1 MNSRNGEISL
11 NLNSQGRFQRQ
22 IYLFNPF
29 KRKDG
34 VGEVLAQNLQKVGYL
49 GGRMWQA
56 LKSSIFDPR
65 VFVRGQSSARQ
76 KLTVLVM
83 AQTTRGALVKV
94 AKNKTNR
101 ATDEVHVENQNYG
114 LGWSEIGNYRTVTR
128 LLSLFQS
135 YYQVIIA

>member
-1 MNSRNGEISL
+1 M
-11 NLNSQGRFQRQ
+11 
-22 IYLFNPF
+22 
-29 KRKDG
+29 
-34 VGEVLAQNLQKVGYL
+34 GEVLAQNLQKVGYL

-94 AKNKTNR
+94 AKNKANPATN
-101 ATDEVHVENQNYG
+101 EVHVENQNYG

-135 YYQVIIA
+135 YYQAIIA

>member
-11 NLNSQGRFQRQ
+11 NLNSQGRFQSQ

-135 YYQVIIA
+135 YYQAIIA

>member
-1 MNSRNGEISL
+1 M
-11 NLNSQGRFQRQ
+11 
-22 IYLFNPF
+22 
-29 KRKDG
+29 
-34 VGEVLAQNLQKVGYL
+34 GEVLAQNLQKVGYL

-76 KLTVLVM
+76 KLTILVM

-128 LLSLFQS
+128 LLRLFQS